1 MFKKSIAMLLCAACF
16 LTAAQTFV
24 SAAGSEPLYVAVYMD
39 SEAVNTGSSAFLLD
53 GTTFVPIR
61 EVSAALGADTI
72 SWRSDTGTA
81 CVIDEGLELSA
92 RAGQTYVVAN
102 GRYLYIP
109 DGVQNIGGK
118 IMVPVRVLCQAF
130 GAQVEWNA
138 AERAVYITTTGEP
151 IESGDTYYN
160 ADDLYWLS
168 HIINAEA
175 GCEPLTGKIAVGNV
189 VLNRCASAQFP
200 DSVYGVVFDRRYG
213 TQFTPIDNGSIYY
226 TPNDES
232 VIAAKLAL
240 DGADTAGGS
249 LYFIASYC
257 AAYSWAGRNR
267 PFVSQIGNH
276 CFYA

>member
-1 MFKKSIAMLLCAACF
+1 MFKKLTAMLLCAAC
-16 LTAAQTFV
+16 LLPAAQTFA
-24 SAAGSEPLYVAVYMD
+24 SAAEAEPRPTAVYVD
-39 SEAVNTGSSAFLLD
+39 SDAVNTGNSAFLLD
-53 GTTFVPIR
+53 GTTYVPIR
-61 EVSAALGADTI
+61 EVSTALGADTI
-72 SWRSDTGTA
+72 TWCSETGTA
-81 CVIDEGLELSA
+81 LVEDEGLTLSA
-92 RAGQTYVVAN
+92 QTGQTYVVAN
-102 GRYLYIP
+102 GRYLYISE
-109 DGVQNIGGK
+109 GVQNIGGK
-118 IMVPVRVLCQAF
+118 IMLPVRVLCQAF

-138 AERAVYITTTGEP
+138 VERAVYITTTGEP
-151 IESGDTYYN
+151 IESGDTYYD

-175 GCEPLTGKIAVGNV
+175 GSEPLTGKIAVGNV
-189 VLNRCASAQFP
+189 VLNRCASDQFP

-226 TPNDES
+226 TPNAES

-240 DGADTAGGS
+240 DGANTGGDS

-257 AAYSWAGRNR
+257 AAYSWAGLNR

>member
-1 MFKKSIAMLLCAACF
+1 M
-16 LTAAQTFV
+16 
-24 SAAGSEPLYVAVYMD
+24 
-39 SEAVNTGSSAFLLD
+39 
-53 GTTFVPIR
+53 
-61 EVSAALGADTI
+61 
-72 SWRSDTGTA
+72 
-81 CVIDEGLELSA
+81 
-92 RAGQTYVVAN
+92 
-102 GRYLYIP
+102 
-109 DGVQNIGGK
+109 
-118 IMVPVRVLCQAF
+118 
-130 GAQVEWNA
+130 
-138 AERAVYITTTGEP
+138 
-151 IESGDTYYN
+151 
-160 ADDLYWLS
+160 
-168 HIINAEA
+168 
-175 GCEPLTGKIAVGNV
+175 GNV